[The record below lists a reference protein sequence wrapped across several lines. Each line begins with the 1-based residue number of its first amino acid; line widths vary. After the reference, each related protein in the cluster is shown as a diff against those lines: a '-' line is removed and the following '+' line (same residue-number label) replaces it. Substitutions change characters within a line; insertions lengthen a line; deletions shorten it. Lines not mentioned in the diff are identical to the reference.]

1 MKKLFTSNLR
11 MKIGIL
17 VFCLVFFL
25 SSAISGGMLV
35 EKVLS
40 ATENEQGQ
48 RALSIARSV
57 AELEPIINNVGQPDG
72 AKSIQPV
79 VEKNSSCNRCGIYCR
94 L

>member
-1 MKKLFTSNLR
+1 

-17 VFCLVFFL
+17 VFCLVFL

-79 VEKNSSCNRCGIYCR
+79 VEKFVLQQMWNILSSMI
-94 L
+94 